1 MLVKAQQ
8 NARGAAAVWKWKE
21 KEEPIYAIDSH
32 TMFFVNQDEATE
44 QLLKIHQRNYNRA
57 KRGVVGNTWAIPLVD
72 NVFGLGKTTFG
83 WEYIRNCQNMW
94 DKSPLKTISGFLD
107 TVRSCH
113 TIKIEFT
120 PQQLLG
126 TNGDFDDM
134 KALNNTIDDICSYFA
149 ENYGFRPLA
158 LAPEM
163 LPPYC
168 AHKIFPK
175 NLTNEVG
182 PLFIMIDEIGMA
194 FNHIKLVD
202 KGLAET
208 RAIKREA
215 AYQIRIVR
223 CRAAHNGEEGETDG
237 YCAELRQHFEA
248 SDGTILKS
256 VIYGNDGF
264 PKIHEII
271 LLNLSTRAYRADV
284 FGIQSDERLK
294 VTSEDV
300 VKKSEIE

>member
-94 DKSPLKTISGFLD
+94 DKSPLKTNSGFLD

-194 FNHIKLVD
+194 FNHIKLGEIDHKERFMAFCGQV
-202 KGLAET
+202 LAPLFLNE
-208 RAIKREA
+208 RLFFLIAG
-215 AYQIRIVR
+215 
-223 CRAAHNGEEGETDG
+223 RAAFMNYVGLTPRGNMG
-237 YCAELRQHFEA
+237 ISPSPFE
-248 SDGTILKS
+248 
-256 VIYGNDGF
+256 F
-264 PKIHEII
+264 PRLSLG
-271 LLNLSTRAYRADV
+271 LLPESAIRKLS
-284 FGIQSDERLK
+284 RLQ
-294 VTSEDV
+294 TGRE
-300 VKKSEIE
+300 